1 MEDLK
6 ITNTNEQ
13 GEENMKKTE
22 NEWTKLMMMV
32 MEYFQ
37 LQNELTKLRVQDLS
51 EYIERPCSCPDCIM
65 KALTEQPLPDDE
77 KEWQEFDDAF
87 REEWE

>member
-6 ITNTNEQ
+6 ITNTNEK
-13 GEENMKKTE
+13 GEMNMNKTE
-22 NEWTKLMMMV
+22 WKKLMTMV
-32 MEYFQ
+32 MEFFQ
-37 LQNELTKLRVQDLS
+37 LQNELTKLKVQDLS

-65 KALTEQPLPDDE
+65 KALTEQPLADDE